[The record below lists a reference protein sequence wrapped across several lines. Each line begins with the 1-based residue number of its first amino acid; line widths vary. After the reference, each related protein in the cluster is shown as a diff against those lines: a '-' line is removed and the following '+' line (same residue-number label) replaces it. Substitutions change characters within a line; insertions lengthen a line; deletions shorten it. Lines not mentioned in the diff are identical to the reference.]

1 MPKSTESSRLLV
13 KSHFLIRFFFFF
25 VINYSAVASI
35 DVERETSKES
45 KSLKVVPIG
54 VVLDQ
59 NSPLGL
65 TVDLCMKMAVSDF
78 YEAHPNF
85 TTRLQLHTKN
95 AETVLDANFAAVDL
109 LKHEQVHGII
119 RPQTS
124 TEETFFVELGQKSH
138 VPIISFNARTSSL
151 PSTYSVRTTP
161 DDSVQARALA
171 AIFRAFEWPEIA
183 VLYEETSSGNQF
195 MSHLNKAFQE
205 VDIGLAYMVPIQTSA
220 EDTDISKELNKL
232 SRKQTR
238 VFLVHTNPSLGFRLF
253 TLAKSA
259 GVMSEE
265 YAWIVTNSLSI
276 FLNSIDSAV
285 RDSMEGVV
293 GVRPY
298 VLNSK
303 ALESFK
309 ERLRRNMTMSNT
321 TTTSP
326 ITELNVY
333 GLWAYD
339 AVTALAIALEKIVPF
354 NSTSLGPRLLN
365 ELLTTKFRGLTGDF
379 ELFNGKMKP
388 LAFEIFNMIGTGE
401 KTVGFWTPERGITR
415 DLTSSTGEKTYA
427 MSAKELKTITWPG
440 DSVTRPKGWAIPTTG
455 NLRVGVPWK
464 HGFTEFANVII
475 DEKTRRTNATG
486 FSIDIFLAALEV
498 LPFPTKYQFI
508 HYNDTHN
515 IDWSYDDMLRGIP
528 EDYDMVVGDVTVWA
542 PRAAHV
548 DFSLPYSESGVIL
561 VVKNKKPFDMWIF
574 MKPLKWNLWLA
585 IVVACVL
592 MGVVLHILEN
602 RVTSNDAGSII
613 ENKERRRAIYWSPVT
628 VLAFPE
634 RNMVSNNWSFFVLV
648 LWLFMAFILMQSYTA
663 NLSAILTVDQ
673 LKFSF
678 SDSYYVGCQEGSF
691 MKEFLINQLHIS
703 PSRLRSYNSSE
714 EYHKAMSKGSEN
726 GGIDAIF
733 DEIPYMKLFLNKYD
747 SQYKMAGPTYRT
759 GGFGFAFPVGSP
771 LVAHFSKAIL
781 DVTQGPNMT
790 AIEQKNFGP
799 GYSSQDPL
807 SSRISQQTSSLT
819 FYEFAGLFLIIGSVT
834 LFSLFCSET
843 AIGRKLTD
851 KTSNF
856 IHIPFHF
863 KSSRVMSME
872 VDGDTDEPVAND
884 DDDDVSDVSVR
895 DGTDTTTRVIEAGPE
910 NGEIIDNVTDN
921 TQQ

>member
-124 TEETFFVELGQKSH
+124 TEETFFAELGQKSH

-171 AIFRAFEWPEIA
+171 AICRAFELPEIA
-183 VLYEETSSGNQF
+183 VLYEETNSGNQF
-195 MSHLNKAFQE
+195 ISHLNKAFQE

-220 EDTDISKELNKL
+220 EDTDISKELYKL

-339 AVTALAIALEKIVPF
+339 TVTALAIALEKIVPF

-388 LAFEIFNMIGTGE
+388 LAFEIFNVIGTGE

-415 DLTSSTGEKTYA
+415 DLSSAGEKTYA
-427 MSAKELKTITWPG
+427 TSAKELKTITWPG

-475 DEKTRRTNATG
+475 DKKTRRTNATG

-498 LPFPTKYQFI
+498 LPFPTKYQFF
-508 HYNDTHN
+508 HYNDTRN
-515 IDWSYDDMLRGIP
+515 TNWSYDDMLRGIP

-574 MKPLKWNLWLA
+574 MKPLRWDLWLA

-602 RVTSNDAGSII
+602 RVTSNDADSII
-613 ENKERRRAIYWSPVT
+613 ENIERRRAIYWSPVT

-673 LKFSF
+673 LKFAF

-714 EYHKAMSKGSEN
+714 EYHKAMSKGSKN

-747 SQYKMAGPTYRT
+747 PQYKMAGPTYRT

-834 LFSLFCSET
+834 LFSLICSET

-851 KTSNF
+851 KTTNF
-856 IHIPFHF
+856 IHILFHF

-872 VDGDTDEPVAND
+872 VDGDTNEPVAN
-884 DDDDVSDVSVR
+884 DDDVSDVSVR
-895 DGTDTTTRVIEAGPE
+895 DGTDTSTRVFEAGPE
-910 NGEIIDNVTDN
+910 NGEIIDNVTGN
-921 TQQ
+921 NQQ

>member
-1 MPKSTESSRLLV
+1 MP
-13 KSHFLIRFFFFF
+13 H
-25 VINYSAVASI
+25 SI
-35 DVERETSKES
+35 YTRMISFS
-45 KSLKVVPIG
+45 
-54 VVLDQ
+54 
-59 NSPLGL
+59 
-65 TVDLCMKMAVSDF
+65 F
-78 YEAHPNF
+78 Y
-85 TTRLQLHTKN
+85 
-95 AETVLDANFAAVDL
+95 AAVDL
-109 LKHEQVHGII
+109 LKQEQVHGII

-124 TEETFFVELGQKSH
+124 TEETFFAELGQKSH

-151 PSTYSVRTTP
+151 PSAYSVRTTP

-195 MSHLNKAFQE
+195 ISHLNKAFQE
-205 VDIGLAYMVPIQTSA
+205 VDIGLACMVPIQTSA

-253 TLAKSA
+253 TLTKSA

-265 YAWIVTNSLSI
+265 YAWIITNSLSI

-427 MSAKELKTITWPG
+427 TSAKELKTITWPG

-464 HGFTEFANVII
+464 HGFTEFANCFLFPPSINLFI
-475 DEKTRRTNATG
+475 TTTRT
-486 FSIDIFLAALEV
+486 
-498 LPFPTKYQFI
+498 
-508 HYNDTHN
+508 N

-807 SSRISQQTSSLT
+807 SSRISQQRSSLT
-819 FYEFAGLFLIIGSVT
+819 LYDFAGLFFIIGSVT

-851 KTSNF
+851 KTANF
-856 IHIPFHF
+856 IHILFHF

-872 VDGDTDEPVAND
+872 VDGDTNEPVAN

-921 TQQ
+921 NQQ

>member
-1 MPKSTESSRLLV
+1 MHARILFVKMP
-13 KSHFLIRFFFFF
+13 H
-25 VINYSAVASI
+25 SI
-35 DVERETSKES
+35 SFS
-45 KSLKVVPIG
+45 
-54 VVLDQ
+54 
-59 NSPLGL
+59 
-65 TVDLCMKMAVSDF
+65 F
-78 YEAHPNF
+78 Y
-85 TTRLQLHTKN
+85 
-95 AETVLDANFAAVDL
+95 AAVDL

-124 TEETFFVELGQKSH
+124 TEETFFAELGQKSH

-171 AIFRAFEWPEIA
+171 AIFRALEWPEIA
-183 VLYEETSSGNQF
+183 VLYEETSSGYQF
-195 MSHLNKAFQE
+195 ISHLNKAFQE

-220 EDTDISKELNKL
+220 EDSDISKELNKL

-238 VFLVHTNPSLGFRLF
+238 VFLVHMNPSLGFRLF

-303 ALESFK
+303 ALQSFK
-309 ERLRRNMTMSNT
+309 ERLRRNMTMSNA

-354 NSTSLGPRLLN
+354 NSTSLGPRFLN

-379 ELFNGKMKP
+379 EFFNGKMKP

-415 DLTSSTGEKTYA
+415 DLTSSAGEKTYA
-427 MSAKELKTITWPG
+427 TSAKELKTITWPG

-464 HGFTEFANVII
+464 FGFTEFANVII

-515 IDWSYDDMLRGIP
+515 VDWSYDDMLRGIP

-561 VVKNKKPFDMWIF
+561 VVKNMKPFDMWIF
-574 MKPLKWNLWLA
+574 VKPLKWNLWLA

-592 MGVVLHILEN
+592 MGVVLRILEN

-613 ENKERRRAIYWSPVT
+613 ENKERHRAIYWSPVT
-628 VLAFPE
+628 ILAFPE

-673 LKFSF
+673 LNFSF

-714 EYHKAMSKGSEN
+714 EYHKAMLNGSEN

-807 SSRISQQTSSLT
+807 SSRISQQRSSLT
-819 FYEFAGLFLIIGSVT
+819 LYDFAGLFLIIGSVT

-851 KTSNF
+851 KTTNF
-856 IHIPFHF
+856 IHILFHF

-872 VDGDTDEPVAND
+872 VDGDTNEPVAND

-895 DGTDTTTRVIEAGPE
+895 DGTDISTRVIEAGPE
-910 NGEIIDNVTDN
+910 NGEIIDNVTDDN
-921 TQQ
+921 Q